1 MIYSIYHILTTTNP
15 NLISLKWTLILA
27 IILLLL
33 LIYRSLQPKT
43 NSEGFQQKEP
53 FVMKRNEDT
62 MDMFYAELYDSLHD
76 VSRRADSELIHIIN
90 TTSPSTNQSVF
101 LDVGSGTG
109 YVVNELAEAGYT
121 AYGIDKSKAMVEYAQ
136 SMYPDIEVLNGDI
149 LEPMSFEKGTFTHV
163 LCTYFTVY
171 NFRDKKQFFRNC
183 YHWMQPGGYLILHLV
198 DKDNFERIIP
208 HKMAVSSRRKE
219 STRSKVRI
227 NAIFDDFEYIGNYDI
242 SSETPDVTFTETMT
256 DLETKH
262 IRQNEITYHME
273 DIETILE
280 YAKVSGFLY
289 HAKTDMHVMNG
300 DAYQYLYYFERPL

>member
-163 LCTYFTVY
+163 LCTYFTIY

-219 STRSKVRI
+219 YTRSKVKL
-227 NAIFDDFEYIGNYDI
+227 NAIFDDFE
-242 SSETPDVTFTETMT
+242 
-256 DLETKH
+256 
-262 IRQNEITYHME
+262 
-273 DIETILE
+273 
-280 YAKVSGFLY
+280 
-289 HAKTDMHVMNG
+289 
-300 DAYQYLYYFERPL
+300 